1 MPCYNAAA
9 NLRQALESLQNQTLR
24 SIEIIAVDDGST
36 DQTLEILEGAAGED
50 PRVHVLA
57 REHAGIIPALNAGL
71 QKCRA
76 PFIARMD
83 ADDFS
88 LPGRLQ
94 KQVAF
99 LKEDPSI
106 AAVSCLVEGFP
117 PGNVREGFRIYI
129 YWLNQLI
136 SAEDIARELYI
147 ESPLPHP
154 SLMLR
159 REWLERMGGYQ
170 EHAWPEDYDLWL
182 RMHLAGARFAK
193 VPEVLLRWRE
203 HPQRLTRTDS
213 RYSVKNFLRAKA
225 HYLCQGPI
233 QGRDALILWGA
244 GQMGRRLSKHLLA
257 EGAPLVAFIDIDP
270 KKIGRK
276 KRERPILAP
285 EDLLACWQQYRN
297 PILLAAVGS
306 RGARSLIR
314 QQLDDMG
321 LVEGRDWWAAA

>member
-170 EHAWPEDYDLWL
+170 EHAWPED
-182 RMHLAGARFAK
+182 
-193 VPEVLLRWRE
+193 
-203 HPQRLTRTDS
+203 
-213 RYSVKNFLRAKA
+213 
-225 HYLCQGPI
+225 
-233 QGRDALILWGA
+233 
-244 GQMGRRLSKHLLA
+244 
-257 EGAPLVAFIDIDP
+257 
-270 KKIGRK
+270 
-276 KRERPILAP
+276 
-285 EDLLACWQQYRN
+285 
-297 PILLAAVGS
+297 
-306 RGARSLIR
+306 
-314 QQLDDMG
+314 
-321 LVEGRDWWAAA
+321 